1 MLTHSLTNSLT
12 YSLMQVGLL
21 SLKRRGIVPSSDSN
35 IVFHMNKWTKELM
48 VKWGQIR
55 DYLELN
61 QFQMSINEQIFQTC
75 LKVVGVLISPVDVHQ
90 VWIHALTKL
99 NYINRVNSNSISSIG
114 ITLEELRRALCN
126 DTSGTHSFTHSLTL
140 PVSTCLLTFFKLS
153 SSAYVR
159 VNRFVIKRC
168 STK

>member
-1 MLTHSLTNSLT
+1 MLTHSLTLSLT
-12 YSLMQVGLL
+12 HSLMQVGLL

-126 DTSGTHSFTHSLTL
+126 DTSGTHSLSHSPCIHLF
-140 PVSTCLLTFFKLS
+140 PYFF
-153 SSAYVR
+153 
-159 VNRFVIKRC
+159 
-168 STK
+168 